1 MKVTFG
7 FFLYWCHLFIRGD
20 CFLDLSTSICI
31 DYLDLSM
38 FKDSVFIDSLSF
50 VLFIYIFKCS

>member
-7 FFLYWCHLFIRGD
+7 FFLYWCHLFTRGD

-38 FKDSVFIDSLSF
+38 VKDSVFIDSLSF
-50 VLFIYIFKCS
+50 VLFI